1 MTIPGRDTCDVG
13 RFLQQI
19 NLFHRSSREDWP
31 KAWFAPLND
40 APEAVHAQTPVPAAD
55 DAAAGGGDAAEAGPS
70 SDAAPDTG
78 IEPERADR

>member
-1 MTIPGRDTCDVG
+1 MRCGT
-13 RFLQQI
+13 FLVTDE
-19 NLFHRSSREDWP
+19 LFHRSSREDWP

-40 APEAVHAQTPVPAAD
+40 APKAVHAQTPVTAAD

-78 IEPERADR
+78 VEPERAGR